1 MAGERRSA
9 ARAIRHDF
17 MTLVQKALI
26 GNLLDGP
33 PDGFDIVIVVGDI
46 RVVHIAPIS
55 DRIAHF
61 MPLRRIFPDG
71 FLAFFVEGFH
81 AVPFDVLFAVQFQ
94 QLFNFQLNRQAMR
107 IPAGF
112 AENMVP
118 FHRFIAR
125 DDILD
130 RARQNMADVRLAVCR
145 RRPIIEGEIIALGSV
160 FNFTFT
166 ADEIKRIRYVFV
178 H

>member
-1 MAGERRSA
+1 
-9 ARAIRHDF
+9 
-17 MTLVQKALI
+17 
-26 GNLLDGP
+26 
-33 PDGFDIVIVVGDI
+33 
-46 RVVHIAPIS
+46 
-55 DRIAHF
+55 

-160 FNFTFT
+160 FNALFENMVFLPELAHFTFT